1 MAPPPESPPRMPGPP
16 VTASWPGTGAFE
28 AVPQRWWQAVGCC
41 RQEESRER
49 GPCLS
54 LVAGS
59 VVGTAAASMAPEFP
73 LLFELL
79 TLACTLLRALA
90 TQEVRQYPP
99 YAIAPEGG
107 SVDITCSTSGSLFG
121 VYLKQRWP
129 RPSSVIYYE
138 DEKEPT
144 VDEQFRGRVVFS
156 GRQHNLTVTVH
167 RLQPADT
174 GAYACQAVAK
184 DEVWGPGTL
193 VVVTDKPPEAAD
205 TSREAPLTRFS
216 FPVALAMGC
225 FFIGL
230 ALGATCVLRRTQIK
244 KLCRLKDK
252 NPACVVY
259 EDMSCGNRNTVSI
272 PNVYQ

>member
-1 MAPPPESPPRMPGPP
+1 
-16 VTASWPGTGAFE
+16 
-28 AVPQRWWQAVGCC
+28 
-41 RQEESRER
+41 
-49 GPCLS
+49 
-54 LVAGS
+54 
-59 VVGTAAASMAPEFP
+59 MAPEFP

-79 TLACTLLRALA
+79 MLACTLLRALA

-107 SVDITCSTSGSLFG
+107 SVDITCSTSGFLFG

-174 GAYACQAVAK
+174 GAYACQAVAN

-193 VVVTDKPPEAAD
+193 LVVTDKPPEAAD
-205 TSREAPLTRFS
+205 ASREAPLMRFS
-216 FPVALAMGC
+216 FPVALATGC
-225 FFIGL
+225 FIIGL

-259 EDMSCGNRNTVSI
+259 EDMSYGNRNTVSI

>member
-1 MAPPPESPPRMPGPP
+1 
-16 VTASWPGTGAFE
+16 
-28 AVPQRWWQAVGCC
+28 
-41 RQEESRER
+41 
-49 GPCLS
+49 
-54 LVAGS
+54 
-59 VVGTAAASMAPEFP
+59 MAPEFP

-174 GAYACQAVAK
+174 GAYACQAVTK

-205 TSREAPLTRFS
+205 TSREALLIRFS

-230 ALGATCVLRRTQIK
+230 ALGATCVLRRTQRCGQGPVG
-244 KLCRLKDK
+244 LLS
-252 NPACVVY
+252 P
-259 EDMSCGNRNTVSI
+259 EDVRYQAMSLEGAKSG
-272 PNVYQ
+272 PGL